1 MNFHFDMSDT
11 KKLHDTLAV
20 LVNMLKGCEER
31 LQDPYYIPIW
41 PDLEKQRIDL
51 QNQVNNIKKVLLTV
65 K

>member
-11 KKLHDTLAV
+11 KKLQDTLAV

-31 LQDPYYIPIW
+31 LQDSYYIPIW